1 MRTVYKQLLYLLLS
15 AVTLIA
21 GYAYLRYA
29 YRVSDQ
35 TPFTQEIVLTI
46 LGVVAT
52 IFITALLLNKQSAV
66 EIEKEQSIKFFE
78 LKSRTYERLLDL
90 MEKMSLMDR
99 FNDSELVHLQF
110 ITHRLAI
117 VASAE
122 VLEEYQN
129 FLQVIS
135 RLSRDNSFSGDSEEL
150 NRALGQLTMRI
161 RQDLL
166 GGPPTEHYSTQ
177 LVRNLIARNSDAALY
192 AHGSKRA

>member
-1 MRTVYKQLLYLLLS
+1 MKAIYKQLLYLLLS

-29 YRVSDQ
+29 YRVTDQ

-90 MEKMSLMDR
+90 MEQMSLVER
-99 FNDSELVHLQF
+99 FDDSELVHLQF
-110 ITHRLAI
+110 ITHRLSI

-122 VLEEYQN
+122 VLDEYQA
-129 FLQVIS
+129 FLQVVS
-135 RLSRDNSFSGDSEEL
+135 RLSRDNSFSGDREEL
-150 NRALGQLTMRI
+150 NRALARLTMAI

-166 GGPPTEHYSTQ
+166 GLPPSEHYSRQ
-177 LVRNLIARNSDAALY
+177 QVRRLIARNAESRL
-192 AHGSKRA
+192 GGR

>member
-1 MRTVYKQLLYLLLS
+1 MKAIYKQLLYLSLS
-15 AVTLIA
+15 AITSIA

-29 YRVSDQ
+29 YRVTDQ
-35 TPFTQEIVLTI
+35 APFTQEIVLTI

-66 EIEKEQSIKFFE
+66 EVEKEQSIKFFE

-90 MEKMSLMDR
+90 MEKMSLMER
-99 FNDSELVHLQF
+99 FEDTELVHLQF
-110 ITHRLAI
+110 ITHRLSI

-122 VLEEYQN
+122 VLDEYQA

-135 RLSRDNSFSGDSEEL
+135 RLSRDNSFCGDRDEL
-150 NRALGQLTMRI
+150 HRALANLTMAI

-166 GGPPTEHYSTQ
+166 GVPSAEHYSRQ
-177 LVRNLIARNSDAALY
+177 QVRRLIARNAESRLGEED
-192 AHGSKRA
+192 

>member
-1 MRTVYKQLLYLLLS
+1 MKAIYKQLLYLLLS

-29 YRVSDQ
+29 YRVTDQ

-90 MEKMSLMDR
+90 MEKMSLVER
-99 FNDSELVHLQF
+99 FEDAELVHLQF
-110 ITHRLAI
+110 ITHRLSI

-122 VLEEYQN
+122 VLDEYQE
-129 FLQVIS
+129 FLQVVS
-135 RLSRDNSFSGDSEEL
+135 RLSRDNSFSGDREEL
-150 NRALGQLTMRI
+150 NRALARLTMAI

-166 GGPPTEHYSTQ
+166 GLPPSEHYSRQ
-177 LVRNLIARNSDAALY
+177 QVRRLIARNAESRL
-192 AHGSKRA
+192 GRR

>member
-15 AVTLIA
+15 AVTLVA

-90 MEKMSLMDR
+90 MEKMSLMDH
-99 FNDSELVHLQF
+99 FSDSELVHLQF

-150 NRALGQLTMRI
+150 SRALGQLTMRI

-166 GGPPTEHYSTQ
+166 GGPSTEHYSTQ
-177 LVRNLIARNSDAALY
+177 KVRKLIARNSDAALY
-192 AHGSKRA
+192 EHGPKRA